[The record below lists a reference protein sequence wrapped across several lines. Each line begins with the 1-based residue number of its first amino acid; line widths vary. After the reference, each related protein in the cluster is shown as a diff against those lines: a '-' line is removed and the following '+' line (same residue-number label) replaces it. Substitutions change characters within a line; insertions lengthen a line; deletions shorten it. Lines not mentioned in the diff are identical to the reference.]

1 MAEDLFDPADIADAL
16 KTQEVIAAE
25 IDLAERAADYAKS
38 IAPEESGDYIDA
50 IHVVHD
56 GDTVAVVF
64 GDPAAHIIEYGSE
77 DTPEF
82 AVRAR
87 TEAYFNG
94 GGA

>member
-1 MAEDLFDPADIADAL
+1 MAEDLFDPADIADML
-16 KTQEVIAAE
+16 KSAEVVAAE
-25 IDLAERAADYAKS
+25 IDVAERAADYAKS
-38 IAPEESGDYIDA
+38 IAPEESGDYINA
-50 IHVVHD
+50 IHVVHN

-64 GDPAAHIIEYGSE
+64 GDPAAHIIEYGSV